1 MNASPASV
9 VIEYGAVATMT
20 HGAALRGRWVAQA
33 SWVRQGMRKAP
44 MVCAARDAAQSP
56 AMDAPLPREALLTAL
71 SDEEAMLAYGAG
83 DATAFATLY
92 DRHERAVHRFIL
104 RALGAGASADV
115 ADDLLQDT
123 WFAVARQAASYR
135 PTAKFTTWLYTIA
148 RSRVID
154 HLRAKKAHVS
164 LDETKSD
171 DETSLK
177 DLIADDERNEPL
189 RQVESRQQARAFLSA
204 VQDLPEEQRLAFLLQ
219 AESDMTVEEI
229 AEVTSAGLET
239 VKSRLRYAR
248 AKLRS
253 ALEEWK

>member
-1 MNASPASV
+1 
-9 VIEYGAVATMT
+9 
-20 HGAALRGRWVAQA
+20 
-33 SWVRQGMRKAP
+33 
-44 MVCAARDAAQSP
+44 MVSAARDAAQSL

-104 RALGAGASADV
+104 RALGAGASVDV

-123 WFAVARQAASYR
+123 WFAVARQAASYQ

-164 LDETKSD
+164 LDEAKGDGD
-171 DETSLK
+171 DEASLK

-189 RQVESRQQARAFLSA
+189 RQVVSRQQARAFLSA
-204 VQDLPEEQRLAFLLQ
+204 VQDLPEEQRVAFLLQ
-219 AESDMTVEEI
+219 AESDMSVEEI

-248 AKLRS
+248 AKLRA